1 MTLNDKFYLCY
12 INAVDLFAWLKENN
26 LTENSFPIEKQKW
39 EREIAKE
46 PNFFSDTELL
56 VLNNDILLLKTLDD
70 NHTSFLAKTYKLE
83 YQEICQKVFR
93 SRKNIIIISN
103 QQWKELKAEKL
114 FVLFKD
120 KESIEKS
127 LTDWLIKE

>member
-12 INAVDLFAWLKENN
+12 VNTVDLFAWLKENN
-26 LTENSFPIEKQKW
+26 LTENSFLMEKRKW

-56 VLNNDILLLKTLDD
+56 MLNSDILLLKTLDD

-83 YQEICQKVFR
+83 YQEICQKVFQN
-93 SRKNIIIISN
+93 RKNIIIISDR
-103 QQWKELKAEKL
+103 QWKEQKDTEKL
-114 FVLFKD
+114 IVLFKD
-120 KESIEKS
+120 QENIRKA
-127 LTDWLIKE
+127 LND

>member
-12 INAVDLFAWLKENN
+12 VNAVDLFAWLKENN
-26 LTENSFPIEKQKW
+26 LTENSFLIEKRKW

-70 NHTSFLAKTYKLE
+70 NHTSFLARTYKLE
-83 YQEICQKVFR
+83 YQEICQKIFQ
-93 SRKNIIIISN
+93 SRKNIIIIGD
-103 QQWKELKAEKL
+103 QQWKEQKTTERLI
-114 FVLFKD
+114 VLFKD
-120 KESIEKS
+120 QENIEKNLS
-127 LTDWLIKE
+127 K